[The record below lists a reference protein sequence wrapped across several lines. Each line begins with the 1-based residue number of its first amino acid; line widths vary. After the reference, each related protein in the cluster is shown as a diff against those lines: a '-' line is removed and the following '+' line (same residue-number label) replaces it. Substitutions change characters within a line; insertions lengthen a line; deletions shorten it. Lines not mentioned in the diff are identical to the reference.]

1 MGTKN
6 ISQIFKF
13 SPKFTTI
20 RLQRKILIE
29 EVLKIKLDLRPGF
42 RLSWNFSG
50 NVEPQQEHT
59 LDSSCVGNEL
69 TCAFVRFANML
80 VISNHSLTDIWNI
93 LKEIKYT
100 ISVDKVCKNYLY
112 ENSEI
117 HSILTTFEKTLN
129 VKSSKI
135 ILGNMTDTTLKT
147 AAEMFLYVN
156 SCTYL
161 LTPWLSFCK
170 NLFEN
175 ESSSTILLSL
185 NRVLKVGDTRENRD
199 LKIVVKKLLHKSN
212 SLFSIKYGKSKGMS
226 GTNLKYLYLKKKIKK
241 NKSLS
246 DPRDIN
252 HQIHSV

>member
-1 MGTKN
+1 M
-6 ISQIFKF
+6 
-13 SPKFTTI
+13 
-20 RLQRKILIE
+20 
-29 EVLKIKLDLRPGF
+29 
-42 RLSWNFSG
+42 
-50 NVEPQQEHT
+50 
-59 LDSSCVGNEL
+59 GNEL
-69 TCAFVRFANML
+69 TCAFVRFANTL
-80 VISNHSLTDIWNI
+80 VISNHSLTDILNI

-117 HSILTTFEKTLN
+117 HSIVTTFEKTLN
-129 VKSSKI
+129 VKSSEI

-185 NRVLKVGDTRENRD
+185 NRVLKVGDTRENKD
-199 LKIVVKKLLHKSN
+199 LKIVVKKLFHKSN

-226 GTNLKYLYLKKKIKK
+226 GTDLKYLYLKKKFKKIKAC
-241 NKSLS
+241 
-246 DPRDIN
+246 
-252 HQIHSV
+252 QIHEISIIKFIRFEMTGSAHCQPWYHSWYHSWWASAWNSLIHLFVIVTASSQNF